1 VLARARPTRRLA
13 LEYSVQQR
21 VLADLKRAAR
31 GRHRLTATYLA
42 LTAGGNHGG
51 AVVSD
56 DKVEQAR
63 LVVSGREREV
73 EGQVSDHQVQQ
84 GELEQHR

>member
-1 VLARARPTRRLA
+1 
-13 LEYSVQQR
+13 
-21 VLADLKRAAR
+21 
-31 GRHRLTATYLA
+31 